1 MLDVDG
7 GLEAAHHGPELAL
20 VGIGDMVGA
29 ANRGVRLGAHIRA
42 LGALHAGELRA
53 GGGEAFLGLGQ
64 THRVGGAEGADAGV
78 VNTLELRAGS
88 GEALLEVNGAARRGR
103 AGSGGAD
110 KLCKKKKEKARKAKS
125 AEFNGVQ
132 KKKRASFLPSALTH
146 LYCGHGSV
154 KHSLMS
160 GRQNFSAA
168 QRDESQMAG
177 PNVISCCL

>member
-20 VGIGDMVGA
+20 VGVGDVVGA

-110 KLCKKKKEKARKAKS
+110 KLCKKKKKQGKQSQRSSMECKRK
-125 AEFNGVQ
+125 NGPP
-132 KKKRASFLPSALTH
+132 SYLPH
-146 LYCGHGSV
+146 
-154 KHSLMS
+154 
-160 GRQNFSAA
+160 
-168 QRDESQMAG
+168 
-177 PNVISCCL
+177 